1 MAGRASHGARAVGL
15 LVLLGLAACASAK
28 VKALEKGCADG
39 EAGACDVLAAMYLLG
54 EDAPKDEAKAAAL
67 SSRAAL
73 LRSKACADGDKEA
86 CKRLGMVISAPV
98 PLDVPRAVAG
108 AEAQVVLRV
117 ELHKD
122 GRILV
127 EDKDLA
133 DFEAL
138 KTLAQEVRTKSPEVR
153 ALLAADPSVAH
164 GRVISA
170 LDALK
175 VAGISRIA
183 FATGVAPPP
192 ASSSP

>member
-1 MAGRASHGARAVGL
+1 MAGRASHGARAAGL
-15 LVLLGLAACASAK
+15 LLLLGLAACASAK
-28 VKALEKGCADG
+28 VKALEKACADG

-67 SSRAAL
+67 SSRASL

-86 CKRLGMVISAPV
+86 CKRLGMVISV
-98 PLDVPRAVAG
+98 PLDVPRAVAS

-127 EDKDLA
+127 EDKELA

-138 KTLAQEVRTKSPEVR
+138 KALAQEVRTRSPEVR

-183 FATGVAPPP
+183 FATGAAPAP
-192 ASSSP
+192 ASASP